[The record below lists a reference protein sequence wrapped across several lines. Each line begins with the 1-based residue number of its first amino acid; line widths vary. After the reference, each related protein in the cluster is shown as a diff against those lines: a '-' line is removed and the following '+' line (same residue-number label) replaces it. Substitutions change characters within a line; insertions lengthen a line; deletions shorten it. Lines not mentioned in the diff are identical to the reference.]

1 MIPFNFEYYK
11 PETVEEAVNLFNKL
25 KIIGKKPM
33 YYGGG
38 TEFISM
44 ARTHNIYTE
53 AVIDIKAIPE
63 CNIYQLQN
71 NELIIGS
78 AITLTNIAELNLFPL
93 LSLAV
98 KRIADHTIQGKITL
112 GGNLAGTIIYREA
125 VLPLMV
131 ADSEVVIAGTD
142 GIKKIPLRDV
152 FDRRIQLNEGEMI
165 IQTVINNQFLSMP
178 YIHVKRTKNEKID
191 YPLITMAG
199 LKNNNRISI
208 AFSGVCEYPF
218 RSSLIEDILN
228 DNSVSVNEK
237 INKAINNM
245 PDQILNDLSGT
256 SEYRKFM
263 LHTMLYEALSELGV
277 VS

>member
-53 AVIDIKAIPE
+53 AVIDIKAISE
-63 CNIYQLQN
+63 CNVYQLQN

-131 ADSEVVIAGTD
+131 ADSEIVIAGTD

-245 PDQILNDLSGT
+245 PDQILNDLSGS

>member
-165 IQTVINNQFLSMP
+165 IQTVTNNQFLSMP

-245 PDQILNDLSGT
+245 PDQILNDLSGS